1 MSDVC
6 VCFVLCKF
14 VSCLILWFVDD
25 LWFDDLRAESIGD
38 GLNIVFSHDLTPS
51 G

>member
-14 VSCLILWFVDD
+14 VSSLILWFVDD
-25 LWFDDLRAESIGD
+25 LWFDDLRAE
-38 GLNIVFSHDLTPS
+38 
-51 G
+51 